1 MVVEMSKKIK
11 ADLALLFVTFT
22 WGISFLLT
30 KNELANMGVFNFLA
44 VRFTLAFILSL
55 IYFNKK
61 LMKPDIKSIKYGI
74 LVGFILFSGYA
85 VQTIGLKYTTASKS
99 AFITGISVVLVPLI
113 SSFIFKN
120 KIKKEVKFGV
130 VLAFV
135 GLLLLTLSDFSMMN
149 IGDILTFIG
158 AIAFAMHIIVVGIFT
173 KKTNSV
179 VFAIVQIG
187 SVGFFSTIATLTLE
201 NPTVSLP
208 FYSWLNILFLAFFCT
223 ALAFILQSVA
233 QQYTTST
240 HTALIYSAEP
250 VFAGIFGYLVAGE
263 LLGLRGFFGAGLILS
278 GMLLAE
284 LEIDKLRKVKNA

>member
-1 MVVEMSKKIK
+1 MSKKLK

-44 VRFTLAFILSL
+44 VRFTLAFLLSV

-61 LMKPDIKSIKYGI
+61 LMNPDIKSIKYGI

-85 VQTIGLKYTTASKS
+85 VQTTGLQYTSASKS

-113 SSFIFKN
+113 SSAVFKN
-120 KIKKEVKFGV
+120 QIKKEVKFGV

-135 GLLLLTLSDFSMMN
+135 GLLLMTLTDFNKIN
-149 IGDILTFIG
+149 IGDFLTFIA
-158 AIAFAMHIIVVGIFT
+158 AIAFAMHIVTVGILT
-173 KKTNSV
+173 RKTDSV

-201 NPTVSLP
+201 NPTLSLP
-208 FYSWLNILFLAFFCT
+208 LYSWLNILFLAFFCT
-223 ALAFILQSVA
+223 ALAFILQSIA
-233 QQYTTST
+233 QRYTTST

-250 VFAGIFGYLVAGE
+250 VFAGMFGYLVAGE
-263 LLGLRGFFGAGLILS
+263 LLGLRGLFGAGLILS
-278 GMLLAE
+278 GMLMAE
-284 LEIDKLRKVKNA
+284 LEFKKLRKVKNV